1 MRSKCLEI
9 ARRPDIWAIA
19 LGLAA
24 LTLLS
29 MEQALGFF

>member
-1 MRSKCLEI
+1 MRLEMLK
-9 ARRPDIWAIA
+9 RLDVWAIA
-19 LGLAA
+19 LGLTG